1 MLFALMVMPRSRS
14 RSMESRTCSCIS
26 RCESA
31 PVISIRR
38 SASVDL
44 PWSMC
49 AMMQKFRWNVG
60 SMYLFGRQKRKGSEP
75 PACVFLK
82 RGCKAADPED
92 ARWEHSQTAQN
103 RCLGMNSFSHIEGG
117 VSRTGRFRK
126 REPLTTELIDDPKN
140 QADENADHEAGDQRK
155 IKCAVLA
162 AIADVSWQAAKA
174 ERKFWTE
181 VQEGPDEDE
190 HGSDGKQQAS
200 ELLHGLHAESLALER
215 FQL

>member
-1 MLFALMVMPRSRS
+1 MLLALMVMPRSRS
-14 RSMESRTCSCIS
+14 RSMESRTWACIS
-26 RCESA
+26 RSERP

-60 SMYLFGRQKRKGSEP
+60 SMYLVCWQKRKGSKP

-92 ARWEHSQTAQN
+92 ARWEHSRTAQN

-117 VSRTGRFRK
+117 VSRTRRSGNAER
-126 REPLTTELIDDPKN
+126 LATELVDDPKN
-140 QADENADHEAGDQRK
+140 QADENADYEAGDQRE

-162 AIADVSWQAAKA
+162 AIADVSGQTA
-174 ERKFWTE
+174 EAEGKFWTE
-181 VQEGPDEDE
+181 VEECSEEDE
-190 HGSDGKQQAS
+190 HGSNGQEEAT
-200 ELLHGLHAESLALER
+200 ELLHGLHAESL
-215 FQL
+215 